1 MPGSRRRAWPTSAQL
16 SAGPGEF
23 VSVGD
28 AGFAS
33 TLVELDVVDE
43 YRPFVNPS
51 CSAAA
56 HPTSQHEMS
65 VSTSSW

>member
-1 MPGSRRRAWPTSAQL
+1 
-16 SAGPGEF
+16 